1 VPQKAEKDPYEPF
14 FLLLGTGLSD
24 RNFLWFVPSRALAA
38 RAHRGPLGPAG
49 IPTVQTALAD

>member
-14 FLLLGTGLSD
+14 FLLGTGISD

-38 RAHRGPLGPAG
+38 RAHRGPLGAAR
-49 IPTVQTALAD
+49 IPTVQAALAD